1 MPDSD
6 IKNCRSVPQAGVHT
20 RGKTVTELYR
30 DFEKAHEAYNA
41 IPDAE
46 GKRQQRALEKA
57 SVIGRRAIETPTNR
71 PEEMLLKIRL
81 CLWFMGVAPYK
92 KLEDLDRWR
101 PGPQLH
107 REIEHDTLAALRDD
121 LHRLASRCANLKQ
134 PPSRRVKV

>member
-1 MPDSD
+1 M
-6 IKNCRSVPQAGVHT
+6 
-20 RGKTVTELYR
+20 
-30 DFEKAHEAYNA
+30 
-41 IPDAE
+41 
-46 GKRQQRALEKA
+46 
-57 SVIGRRAIETPTNR
+57 IGRRAIETPTNR

-121 LHRLASRCANLKQ
+121 LHRLASRCANLNQ
-134 PPSRRVKV
+134 PPSRRAKVIIDHAGQQLRQSRELGIAMSDRATRVA